1 MLSEI
6 VLGLLDS
13 AERLCL
19 SAVRLVFATD
29 GLCVRAVRG
38 LVFTPVRSVLERLL
52 PLPPVSAPQPFAVAE
67 GAMAPPEAAP
77 PSSVPLAGFLVASS
91 MSPVRSDSTRPRPN
105 PDLSLAATLTL
116 PPAATLTLIP
126 TLPPITSPDP
136 NSQPDPDPSPNP
148 NQD

>member
-19 SAVRLVFATD
+19 RVVRIVFGTE
-29 GLCVRAVRG
+29 GLCVRTVRG
-38 LVFTPVRSVLERLL
+38 LVFTPVRSALEQLL

-77 PSSVPLAGFLVASS
+77 QSAVPLAGFLVASS
-91 MSPVRSDSTRPRPN
+91 MSPARR
-105 PDLSLAATLTL
+105 DLALAQTLTC
-116 PPAATLTLIP
+116 P
-126 TLPPITSPDP
+126 
-136 NSQPDPDPSPNP
+136 
-148 NQD
+148 